1 MFDSQRD
8 SSQRGKKIGIFIEF
22 SSKWMAIKEVRR
34 VLPLLLKGKESN
46 VPLLDVPIRF
56 MVQVAYLLL
65 FISSISRRT
74 QRKEVGGA
82 I

>member
-1 MFDSQRD
+1 VFDSQRD

-56 MVQVAYLLL
+56 MVQAAYLL